1 LDVVLNYAQKNTL
14 GTLTPSL
21 FSAIG
26 LGVAGIIGFSILLVQ
41 LIRGKTKFEFKNIVA
56 GIVLGI
62 PNYFSIYLL
71 ISSYKTTRWADSTVL
86 SVINVSVVLMSTMI
100 GLIFFKEKINR
111 LKLIGLVL
119 SLSAI
124 AFLYLAEN

>member
-1 LDVVLNYAQKNTL
+1 
-14 GTLTPSL
+14 
-21 FSAIG
+21 
-26 LGVAGIIGFSILLVQ
+26 
-41 LIRGKTKFEFKNIVA
+41 
-56 GIVLGI
+56 
-62 PNYFSIYLL
+62 L
-71 ISSYKTTRWADSTVL
+71 ISSYKTTGWADSTVL

-124 AFLYLAEN
+124 AFLCFAEN